1 MKLTL
6 KDAERKRT
14 LRVTGFS
21 EHMCEFGNNQLA
33 DFGIKEGVTLET
45 DPAFVSELILEFG
58 DRPLILGYVLAM
70 GVMVDGGRLTNLQP
84 GTSGKISAFEA
95 GHEANEIYKG
105 IGLEKGKEIVVK
117 KYVQCTGP
125 TFVLI
130 QNQHVA
136 LTCWEGSFLHNNDLY
151 TYELPGEAV
160 LVHHKDGPTQVPL
173 LAVGETGL
181 ITQVLATET
190 HLEEFDRHWIK
201 PESELKVLQRLER
214 DPVPLLVRVGEREH
228 LLGEHLTPK
237 IYVEYL

>member
-1 MKLTL
+1 MDLTL
-6 KDAERKRT
+6 KDAERKRA

-21 EHMCEFGNNQLA
+21 EHMCLFGNKQLA
-33 DFGIKEGVTLET
+33 DFGIKKGVTLET
-45 DPAFVSELILEFG
+45 DPAFVSQLILEFDG
-58 DRPLILGYVLAM
+58 RPLALGYGLAM
-70 GVMVDGGRLTNLQP
+70 GIIVDGNRLTNLKP
-84 GTSGKISAFEA
+84 GASGKISAFES

-105 IGLEKGKEIVVK
+105 VGFKKGKEIVVK

-130 QNQHVA
+130 QNQHVV
-136 LTCWEGSFLHNNDLY
+136 LTCWEGAFLHNNDLY
-151 TYELPGEAV
+151 KYALPGEAI
-160 LVHHKDGPTQVPL
+160 LVSGKEGPTQVAL

-181 ITQVLATET
+181 ITQILATET
-190 HLEEFDRHWIK
+190 HLEEFERHWIM

-214 DPVPLLVRVGEREH
+214 DPEPLLVRVGDREH